1 MSKFETRVFTR
12 ERACNKADIW
22 NCFRARSGFRIVEKQ
37 EAKSIVG
44 ANAPRVMLKEGRI
57 EEVEHKG
64 KDCFRLTKKGQQWA
78 TKGVTAFLRN
88 HPDLKAEVKN
98 TTKAI
103 RTEAG
108 L

>member
-1 MSKFETRVFTR
+1 MSKFETKVFTR
-12 ERACNKADIW
+12 EEACNKMHIW

-37 EAKSIVG
+37 EARSHVG
-44 ANAPRVMLKEGRI
+44 ANAPRVMLKANRL

-64 KDCFRLTKKGQQWA
+64 KTCLKLTKKGEAWA

-88 HPDLKAEVKN
+88 HPDQKGDVKN

-103 RTEAG
+103 REAATS
-108 L
+108 

>member
-1 MSKFETRVFTR
+1 MSKFTTRVFTR

-22 NCFRARSGFRIVEKQ
+22 NCFRARSGFRIVAKD
-37 EAKSIVG
+37 EARSIVG
-44 ANAPRVMLKEGRI
+44 ANAPRVMLKAGRI

-64 KDCFRLTKKGQQWA
+64 KTCLKLTKKGEKWA
-78 TKGVTAFLRN
+78 TNGVTSYLRN
-88 HPDLKAEVKN
+88 HPDQKAEVKN

>member
-1 MSKFETRVFTR
+1 MSKFVTKVFTKD
-12 ERACNKADIW
+12 EPCNKKDIW
-22 NCFRARSGFRIVEKQ
+22 NCFRARSGFRIVAKD

-44 ANAPRVMLKEGRI
+44 ANAPRVMLKAGRI

-64 KDCFRLTKKGQQWA
+64 KTCLKLTKKGEAWA
-78 TKGVTAFLRN
+78 TNGVTSFLRN
-88 HPDLKAEVKN
+88 HPDQKAEVKN
-98 TTKAI
+98 TTKTI

>member
-1 MSKFETRVFTR
+1 MSKFETKVFSR
-12 ERACNKADIW
+12 EAPCTKMHIW

-37 EAKSIVG
+37 EARSIVG

-64 KDCFRLTKKGQQWA
+64 KSCLRLTKKGQAWA
-78 TKGVTAFLRN
+78 TNGVTAFLRN
-88 HPDLKAEVKN
+88 HPDQKGDVKN